1 MEFPQPPLAIPVL
14 RQPFWLL
21 RRAPRGGRGGQAQL
35 PPVRRSSLEVAMAP
49 FIFASLASSLRW
61 LRQTGAA
68 TARAEVECLEVDMAS
83 RGTCRCRRF
92 FLDEV
97 GRRRVD
103 AWNRDLFAGNC
114 LRLCAL
120 QLANCCCSCRLELEI
135 ERSADWSW
143 KLSCTFNLESLL
155 DGFPSDFGRG

>member
-1 MEFPQPPLAIPVL
+1 MRHRNISVAHAHLYAPQNPFPPIASFLVVPSASPSDSRSPPAIS
-14 RQPFWLL
+14 LL
-21 RRAPRGGRGGQAQL
+21 RRAPRGGRGGRGGQAQL
-35 PPVRRSSLEVAMAP
+35 PRVRRSSLEVAMAP
-49 FIFASLASSLRW
+49 FFFAALASSSRW

-68 TARAEVECLEVDMAS
+68 TARAEVEFLEVDMAS

-114 LRLCAL
+114 LRLCSL
-120 QLANCCCSCRLELEI
+120 QLANC
-135 ERSADWSW
+135 
-143 KLSCTFNLESLL
+143 
-155 DGFPSDFGRG
+155 